1 MVVLPPDNLKQLKI
15 WNEIRMK
22 MIYRPHGKTGIQL
35 SALGLGCM
43 RLPEKQIDGKK
54 TVNVSQSIEMIR
66 HAIDLG
72 INYVDTAYF
81 YHDGQSEI
89 VLGQALK
96 DGYREKV
103 YLSTKLPTGEVNATA
118 DFDRFLDDQLRK
130 LQVEEIDFYHFHHLN
145 KALFEEKV
153 IGMNLIERAEKAK
166 AAGKIKHL
174 AFSFHDSPEVLKQII
189 DSGLFV
195 SMLVQYNLLDR
206 SNEAMIKYA
215 AEKGIGVIVM
225 GPVGGGRL
233 GEPSA
238 AIQKLLPE
246 RQFSSAEIALRFVL
260 SNPGV
265 TTALSGMRNLRMVDE
280 NVKVAA
286 NNAKLSPAEIT
297 RITQL
302 TAEYRALADLYCTG
316 CSYCMPCPNEVNI
329 PLNFNLMNY
338 VRVYNIPDHALLQYQ
353 HIGKVGWLPGKTA
366 DACVAC
372 GECEP
377 KCPQKIP
384 IIDQLQEVDATF
396 TKLAAK
402 K

>member
-1 MVVLPPDNLKQLKI
+1 
-15 WNEIRMK
+15 MK
-22 MIYRPHGKTGIQL
+22 MIYRPHGKTGVQL

-54 TVNVSQSIEMIR
+54 TVNASESIEMIR

-81 YHDGQSEI
+81 YHNGQSEI

-96 DGYREKV
+96 AGYRDRV
-103 YLSTKLPTGEVNATA
+103 YLSTKLPTGEVNETA
-118 DFDRFLDDQLRK
+118 DFDRLLDDQLRK
-130 LQVEEIDFYHFHHLN
+130 LQVETIDFYHFHHLN
-145 KALFEEKV
+145 KSLFEEKV
-153 IGMNLIERAEKAK
+153 IGMHLIERAEKAK
-166 AAGKIKHL
+166 AAGKIRHL
-174 AFSFHDSPEVLKQII
+174 AFSFHDSPDVLKQII
-189 DSGLFV
+189 DSGFFV

-206 SNEAMIKYA
+206 SNEEMIKYA

-246 RQFSSAEIALRFVL
+246 RQFASAETALRFVL
-260 SNPGV
+260 TNPWV
-265 TTALSGMRNLRMVDE
+265 TTALSGMRNIRMVDE
-280 NVKVAA
+280 NVKVAV
-286 NNAKLSPAEIT
+286 NNARLSATEIE

-316 CSYCMPCPNEVNI
+316 CGYCMPCPNEVNI
-329 PLNFNLMNY
+329 PLNFSLMNY

-353 HIGKVGWLPGKTA
+353 HVGKVDWLPGKTA

-384 IIDQLQEVDATF
+384 IIDQLKEVDTTF
-396 TKLAAK
+396 KKLAAK